1 MGAVLFLCIY
11 VCREDNTSESI
22 AMILKAHFD
31 KVIIQD
37 PDDVGSITIR
47 RKHIWRDAI
56 RAISR
61 TAFNPNKSVH
71 VTFIGEEAVDG
82 GGPRREFF
90 TLALQEM
97 AEDGNVFQ
105 GPPHSRYFLHN
116 VQALASK
123 KYFYAGM
130 LVAISLANGGPG
142 LPCLAEAL
150 YTYLCFGL
158 HGDFAPDLSLLPDSN
173 LQECLQQ
180 VRFSISY
187 SKTSSLLQH
196 SVRVVYAISCICI
209 NVSHTDPSQP

>member
-1 MGAVLFLCIY
+1 MYAWVLSCIMLAY
-11 VCREDNTSESI
+11 REDKTSESM

-31 KVIIQD
+31 TVIIQD
-37 PDDVGSITIR
+37 LDDIGSITIR

-61 TAFNPNKSVH
+61 TAFNPNKSVQ
-71 VTFIGEEAVDG
+71 VTFVGEEAVDG

-97 AEDGNVFQ
+97 AEDGSIFQ

-130 LVAISLANGGPG
+130 LVAISLANGRPG

-158 HGDFAPDLSLLPDSN
+158 HGDFGPDLSLLPDSN
-173 LQECLQQ
+173 LQDSLQQ
-180 VRFSISY
+180 VR
-187 SKTSSLLQH
+187 LL
-196 SVRVVYAISCICI
+196 
-209 NVSHTDPSQP
+209 